1 MNFKLTATAI
11 CVASVFTSFTA
22 HAGNGEIFIQN
33 QTNTVDVT
41 ANDLDADGNG
51 VKVTIYSNW
60 TSGNL
65 TLNVNDL
72 AVKDYIILG
81 TNFTDKAYTG
91 TIKFSGSS
99 TLGSADHQGKL
110 TLDYGQEQNTYKV
123 NLKDQSKVYADIRNN
138 ENFDFHVNYPDIY
151 PSTGVENKTEIT
163 LSDSAEW
170 HGNLINVHGVTGAEV
185 ASDKVNNLNS
195 IKLTDTSAWTG
206 AVIAEG
212 GTADVTLENS
222 AKWTVTQTSDITS
235 VNSAGGTTLTL
246 EDNVGFN
253 FMKTDATKQST
264 ISNLTTGAN
273 GGITLNG
280 NVDVTIPTL
289 DGDLNATFKDL
300 ESSKLKIATLE
311 SDTNAVTLIVHG
323 QLNNGDSA
331 ALVDGLKV
339 AYDGVKA
346 NYTIEQGL
354 ITDGSTGT
362 IEGDNVTS
370 TGTIR
375 NTNLVTMA
383 DTTAISM
390 MLWRAEADDLN
401 QRMGDLRDST
411 ANNGLWVRTHGGKM
425 EATSVDNEFVGF
437 QFGYDHN
444 VSEGAQKQFVGG
456 AISYTS
462 GDATFAN
469 GSGDNYALGVTGYST
484 WLFENGSYL
493 DVSAK
498 YGTLNNKFDINAGD
512 LGKLSGDYSTHG
524 LAFNVETGHRFPVA
538 NLFYVEPQLAFTASH
553 IFGEDYGAGQGV
565 SVSQDSFDSYVARA
579 GIAAGIKCPDN
590 MGSVWMKASYLYD
603 FDGETSTT
611 AKNGTVSNKFDQ
623 DFGGSWYELGI
634 GATVNFTKN
643 LHGYADFEY
652 AAGAEIETPYKWN
665 VGARYVW

>member
-22 HAGNGEIFIQN
+22 HAGNGQIFIEK

-51 VKVTIYSNW
+51 VKVTIFSNW
-60 TSGNL
+60 TSRDL
-65 TLNVNDL
+65 TLKVNDL
-72 AVKDYIILG
+72 AVKDYITLG

-91 TIKFSGSS
+91 TINFSGSS

-110 TLDYGQEQNTYKV
+110 TFDYGQEQNTYKV

-138 ENFDFHVNYPDIY
+138 ENFDFHVNYPDKY
-151 PSTGVENKTEIT
+151 PSTGVENKTEIS

-185 ASDKVNNLNS
+185 PSDKVNNLNS

-235 VNSAGGTTLTL
+235 VNSTAGTTLTL
-246 EDNVGFN
+246 EDNAGFN
-253 FMKTDATKQST
+253 FMKTDAKKQST
-264 ISNLTTGAN
+264 ISQLTTGAN
-273 GGITLNG
+273 GGIILNG
-280 NVDVTIPTL
+280 NVDVTITTL

-300 ESSKLKIATLE
+300 ESSKLKIEKLE
-311 SDTNAVTLIVHG
+311 SDANAVTLTVHG
-323 QLNNGDSA
+323 QLNNGDSS

-362 IEGDNVTS
+362 IDGDNVTS

-565 SVSQDSFDSYVARA
+565 SVSQDSLDSYVARA